1 MKLNKVII
9 WLFVLSFLTSS
20 FFIARG
26 QAAKEAVIDSIP
38 NTTRS
43 IKDYDNSYL
52 SVTGFAS
59 EGVNDRSDYMGTSYY
74 REINNEKEFL
84 QAILDAKNGDVKVIE
99 IAEDLNMGWRH
110 LNLSSGEA
118 EEYNFIKQNQEPVN
132 GSTNPNIISSGV
144 SELEV
149 NDIDGLTIFSK
160 EGHTV
165 RHLELILQRNSN
177 DIIIRNLN
185 FDGMWQ
191 WDDTGAHKEVGW
203 GFIVVNGAT
212 NVWIDHS
219 SFSIAGDGLIDLKNG
234 ATNVTISWS
243 DFGLEADENPDLDS
257 DIYQS
262 INYMEEKYKANE
274 LDSESLYYK
283 MRHDGATKEE
293 IMAYTAYHSKAQL
306 NGSGDKDFVDYVYS
320 NGDVVKDAN
329 HRIRLTLA
337 YSSYTNIGQ
346 RVPMIRQGVGH
357 AYNLYQDNATH
368 HDVLDRVSAI
378 SDHASYTL
386 SRGMNARNG
395 ASIAADTSVYNDINE
410 PIVTAEIQGLDTKNM
425 NEPWDTL
432 FQDAYNN
439 NLIVN
444 SQISN
449 EHGTYTGSSWDNDGE
464 NLFTKGFTWYDKSTI
479 GNWAWSSQIEGIEE
493 MDKDNPPS
501 DPFTFEYHY
510 DEKLPYT
517 YNILPLDRVEETV
530 TDFAGSGTMDM
541 RAEDWLKTEYPPTIT
556 DLIDDVTKYGQDG
569 EITSENATHHL
580 TLHLTA
586 VKQFVEQEK
595 DTKVVKHM
603 KGFKLLLDHQK
614 EMDHIS
620 DNVHQDLYQ
629 SADLIISHWEN

>member
-20 FFIARG
+20 LFIAEST
-26 QAAKEAVIDSIP
+26 ATKAAVIDSIP
-38 NTTRS
+38 NTTRHM
-43 IKDYDNSYL
+43 KDYDHSFL

-59 EGVNDRSDYMGTSYY
+59 EGVNDRSDYVGTSFY
-74 REINNEKEFL
+74 REVNNEEEFL
-84 QAILDAKNGDVKVIE
+84 QAILDAQNGDVKVIE
-99 IAEDLNMGWRH
+99 ITEDLNMGWRN
-110 LNLSSGEA
+110 LNLSSEETEA
-118 EEYNFIKQNQEPVN
+118 YHFIKQNQEPVD

-144 SELEV
+144 SELEI
-149 NDIDGLTIFSK
+149 NDTDGLTIFSK
-160 EGHTV
+160 EGNTI
-165 RHLELILQRNSN
+165 RHSELILQRDSN

-243 DFGLEADENPDLDS
+243 DFGLKADENPDPDS

-262 INYMEEKYKANE
+262 INYMEDKYNANE
-274 LDSESLYYK
+274 LDSDSLYYN

-306 NGSGDKDFVDYVYS
+306 NGSGDKDYVDYVYS

-337 YSSYTNIGQ
+337 YSNYTNIGQ

-357 AYNLYQDNATH
+357 VYNLYHDNSTH
-368 HDVLDRVSAI
+368 HDVLDSVSAI
-378 SDHASYTL
+378 SDHATYTL

-410 PIVTAEIQGLDTKNM
+410 PIITAEIQGMDDKSM

-444 SQISN
+444 SQITN

-501 DPFTFEYHY
+501 EPFTFEYHY

-517 YNILPLDRVEETV
+517 YHILPLDSVESTV
-530 TDFAGSGTMDM
+530 NEFSGSGQVDM
-541 RAEDWLKTEYPPTIT
+541 RAEDWLKTEYSPTISN
-556 DLIDDVTKYGQDG
+556 LIEDIERYGEAE
-569 EITSENATHHL
+569 EITNADTKHRL
-580 TLHLTA
+580 ILHLTA
-586 VKQFVEQEK
+586 VKQFEKQEK
-595 DTKVVKHM
+595 NSKVVKHM
-603 KGFKLLLDHQK
+603 ESFKLLLDHEK
-614 EMDHIS
+614 KADHIS
-620 DNVHQDLYQ
+620 DSVYQDLYQ
-629 SADLIISHWEN
+629 STEAIISDW

>member
-1 MKLNKVII
+1 M
-9 WLFVLSFLTSS
+9 
-20 FFIARG
+20 
-26 QAAKEAVIDSIP
+26 
-38 NTTRS
+38 
-43 IKDYDNSYL
+43 
-52 SVTGFAS
+52 
-59 EGVNDRSDYMGTSYY
+59 
-74 REINNEKEFL
+74 L
-84 QAILDAKNGDVKVIE
+84 QLDD
-99 IAEDLNMGWRH
+99 M
-110 LNLSSGEA
+110 
-118 EEYNFIKQNQEPVN
+118 
-132 GSTNPNIISSGV
+132 
-144 SELEV
+144 
-149 NDIDGLTIFSK
+149 
-160 EGHTV
+160 
-165 RHLELILQRNSN
+165 
-177 DIIIRNLN
+177 
-185 FDGMWQ
+185 
-191 WDDTGAHKEVGW
+191 GAHKEFGL
-203 GFIVVNGAT
+203 GFILVNGAT

-219 SFSIAGDGLIDLKNG
+219 SFSIAVDGLIDLKNG

-357 AYNLYQDNATH
+357 AYNLYHDNATH

-517 YNILPLDRVEETV
+517 YNILPLDRVEETA
-530 TDFAGSGTMDM
+530 TEFAGSGTMDM
-541 RAEDWLKTEYPPTIT
+541 SAEEWLKTEYPPTIT
-556 DLIDDVTKYGQDG
+556 DLIDDGTKYGQDG
-569 EITSENATHHL
+569 EITSENATQHL